1 MLVEPHPPIENE
13 QGVDVSQ
20 IERQLRMSIPER
32 VREMVHTANVFI
44 AIQDRA
50 RVVPD
55 ADE

>member
-1 MLVEPHPPIENE
+1 VEPHPPIENE

-55 ADE
+55 ADD